1 MILDAWF
8 WAGAAVGVLSL
19 LVCLAMTALRTHP
32 ADASILS
39 VAAVELFLLVYGG
52 VGAVRQ
58 LGGDTLH
65 GPGWEF
71 WGYVVTA
78 LVVPVIAVLW
88 AASDKTRWANL
99 VLAVVG
105 PTVVVML
112 HRMQVIWYG
121 QW

>member
-8 WAGAAVGVLSL
+8 WAGTAVGVLSL

-32 ADASILS
+32 ADASIVS
-39 VAAVELFLLVYGG
+39 VAAVELFLLVYGV
-52 VGAVRQ
+52 VGAFRQ
-58 LGGDTLH
+58 LGGDPLN
-65 GPGWEF
+65 GPVWEF
-71 WGYVVTA
+71 WGYVLTA

-88 AASDKTRWANL
+88 AASDRTRWANL

>member
-1 MILDAWF
+1 M
-8 WAGAAVGVLSL
+8 
-19 LVCLAMTALRTHP
+19 
-32 ADASILS
+32 
-39 VAAVELFLLVYGG
+39 
-52 VGAVRQ
+52 
-58 LGGDTLH
+58 
-65 GPGWEF
+65 
-71 WGYVVTA
+71 TA